1 MLFRSTIRNADVIFA
16 IDGGRIVEHGSH
28 DELLGRGGLYARLYE
43 EQFGNGLVEA
53 HCSDG
58 VILANGHPCRPSRQ
72 LRPDPSGPEE
82 REPESPEPLAEL
94 PVELRTALR
103 V

>member
-1 MLFRSTIRNADVIFA
+1 
-16 IDGGRIVEHGSH
+16 
-28 DELLGRGGLYARLYE
+28 
-43 EQFGNGLVEA
+43 
-53 HCSDG
+53 
-58 VILANGHPCRPSRQ
+58 